1 MPSREAVIGS
11 SVGLHARP
19 ANLFVQEVTKLAIPV
34 QLQKEGRPAVDAR
47 SLLGIMTLGVK
58 GGETVTLIAEGEG
71 ADEALDHLVEFL
83 AIDHDATGS

>member
-1 MPSREAVIGS
+1 MPSREAFIGS

-19 ANLFVQEVTKLAIPV
+19 ANLFVQEVTKLDIPV
-34 QLQKEGRPAVDAR
+34 MLQKEGRPPVDAR

-58 GGETVTLIAEGEG
+58 GGETVTLSAEGDG

-83 AIDHDATGS
+83 KIDHDATGA